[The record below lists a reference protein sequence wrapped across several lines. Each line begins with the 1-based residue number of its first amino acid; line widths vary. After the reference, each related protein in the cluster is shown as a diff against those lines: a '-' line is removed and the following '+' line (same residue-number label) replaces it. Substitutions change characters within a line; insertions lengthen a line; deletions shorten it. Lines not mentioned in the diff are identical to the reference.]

1 MTTIIIRY
9 FEQIKDPASSAIT
22 LVPLGTET
30 LESISEALL
39 PSVSGHKVF
48 CIKKFTNVANYRWYV
63 ESVLRLSD
71 LGVKPA
77 EYVVTLS
84 KLFQSLVAEEYLQQT
99 LTKTKQ
105 SLPSLIYPS
114 TLVDVEYGFIQA
126 VAREDGELRTNKRYC
141 DTLQKGEMHKRR
153 LAVVIRAAKGVV
165 QVAPVTSEAPAAGD
179 KTCFQ
184 LSRDTLDQLAT
195 WGGSGKDSWVLTGM
209 IETVSTS
216 RILPPVSYYT
226 VGQRKRSGRSTHYK
240 LRLTADEKQDL
251 KTSLAH
257 SVGITDYP
265 QIKASLSDAKQQ
277 LAAVPEMA
285 ANLAAAVAKNAALEA
300 MVSELRL
307 VEEVAKDWAKGM
319 GDNSLAERVD
329 DLRRLYAEIGDEA
342 PVSAT
347 GGYSA

>member
-9 FEQIKDPASSAIT
+9 FEQIKDPATSAIT
-22 LVPLGTET
+22 LAPLGMET
-30 LESISEALL
+30 LESISEVLL

-48 CIKKFTNVANYRWYV
+48 CIKKFTDVANYRWYV
-63 ESVLRLSD
+63 ESVARLSD

-84 KLFQSLVAEEYLQQT
+84 KLFQSHGAEEYLQQT
-99 LTKTKQ
+99 LAKTKQ

-114 TLVDVEYGFIQA
+114 TLVEVEYGFIQT

-153 LAVVIRAAKGVV
+153 LAVVIRAARGVV

-179 KTCFQ
+179 KTSFE

-195 WGGSGKDSWVLTGM
+195 WGGSGKNSWVLTGM

-216 RILPPVSYYT
+216 RILPPVSFYT
-226 VGQRKRSGRSTHYK
+226 VGQRQRTGRSTHYK
-240 LRLTADEKQDL
+240 LRLTADEKQEL

-265 QIKASLSDAKQQ
+265 QVKASLLDAKEQ
-277 LAAVPEMA
+277 LAAVPKTTA
-285 ANLAAAVAKNAALEA
+285 DLAAALAKNAALEA
-300 MVSELRL
+300 LVGELRL

-319 GDNSLAERVD
+319 GDNSLADRVD
-329 DLRRLYAEIGDEA
+329 DLRRLYAEMEREV
-342 PVSAT
+342 PVSVA
-347 GGYSA
+347 GGSSA